1 MIFTTFQFLVFF
13 ICVFLLFF
21 TLPKPW
27 RRPLLLISSYY
38 FYMCSVPWYLT
49 VIIGITLVDFWAAI
63 KIEDAKSQRAKR
75 AYLVI
80 SIISNFGLL
89 FTLKYAGFFEQTI
102 LNDALGLGL
111 PVLRFILPLGIS
123 FHTFQAVSYTVE
135 VYRGRYPAERNLL
148 TYALYVAFFP
158 QMVAGP
164 IERPYNLLPQFHK
177 DAVLTAVRFQSGLR
191 MALWGLFKKVAVA
204 DLLAS
209 AVTTV
214 YSHPRGFSGPTL
226 ALATF
231 FFSVQIYCDFS
242 GYSDIAIGIARMM
255 GYDLMINF
263 RQPYFAKSVGEFWH
277 RWHISLSTWFR
288 DYLYIPL
295 GGSRVPHAR
304 YLVNIMVVFMVSGLW
319 HGANWTF
326 AVWGGLHGLYL
337 VLGNVTAPLRRRLK
351 LLSGLERMGGVLAVL
366 QTLITFTLVSVA
378 WVFFRAGTVQ
388 DGLYI
393 VSHLASPRG
402 FQLGEFLILGLPR
415 FELATAFLMIL
426 IVAIT
431 EWCIVTRPR
440 VITGLWAARPF
451 RWGLT
456 YACVFAT
463 IFFGVFGHIEF
474 IYFQF

>member
-13 ICVFLLFF
+13 ICVFVLFF

-27 RRPLLLISSYY
+27 RHPLLLLSSYY
-38 FYMCSVPWYLT
+38 FYMCSIPWYLT
-49 VIIGITLVDFWAAI
+49 VILAITLVDFWAGI
-63 KIEDAKSQRAKR
+63 KIEDAQSRKTKR
-75 AYLVI
+75 LYLLI
-80 SIISNFGLL
+80 SILSNFGLL
-89 FTLKYAGFFEQTI
+89 FTLKYAGFFEKTV
-102 LNDALGLGL
+102 LNDALGLGF

-135 VYRGRYPAERNLL
+135 VYRGRSHAERNLMI
-148 TYALYVAFFP
+148 YALYVAFFP

-164 IERPYNLLPQFHK
+164 IERPYNLLPQFHTPK
-177 DAVLTAVRFQSGLR
+177 VLTLARFQSGMR
-191 MALWGLFKKVAVA
+191 MALWGLFKKVVVA
-204 DLLAS
+204 DLLAT

-214 YSHPRGFSGPTL
+214 YSRPRQFSGPTL

-295 GGSRVPHAR
+295 GGSRVPKAR
-304 YLVNIMVVFMVSGLW
+304 YFVNIMVVFLVSGLW

-326 AVWGGLHGLYL
+326 AIWGGLHGFFL
-337 VLGNVTAPLRRRLK
+337 VFGHLTAPFRKRLRS
-351 LLSGLERMGGVLAVL
+351 LSGLDRVGGLLTAF
-366 QTLITFTLVSVA
+366 QILITFILVTVA
-378 WVFFRAGTVQ
+378 WVFFRAGTIQ
-388 DGLYI
+388 DGIYI
-393 VSHLASPRG
+393 IGHLFSTDK
-402 FQLGEFLILGLPR
+402 FNVNEVLSLGLPR
-415 FELATAFLMIL
+415 FELATSVFVIA

-431 EWCIVTRPR
+431 EWCIAERPR
-440 VITGLWAARPF
+440 IITGLWSARPF
-451 RWGLT
+451 RWALT